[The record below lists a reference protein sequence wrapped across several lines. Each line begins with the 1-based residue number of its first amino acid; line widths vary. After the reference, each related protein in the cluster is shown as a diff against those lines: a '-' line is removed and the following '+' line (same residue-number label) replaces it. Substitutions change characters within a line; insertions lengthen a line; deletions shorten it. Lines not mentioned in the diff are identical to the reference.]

1 MAAKYEIATAAD
13 SPALVSADVVPRPG
27 GPDRI
32 LFTQVMPVARLPPGE
47 YVLRA
52 VVTSSGEPLK
62 TLTRRFEIAPPAVLM
77 TSAAGAA
84 PAPAAS
90 SELFLPVEE
99 SALIRPFGR
108 EDALRP
114 QVVEDFLKR
123 VPISTRATFEQGIA
137 LCEEDKLY
145 PSWLVR
151 AESCVKHAQ
160 LQDALA
166 AADAALTLRPGE
178 ADALLVRIRA
188 LRGLGRDR
196 EADSALDRLYEVD
209 AARADAFLLSGE

>member
-1 MAAKYEIATAAD
+1 MRHG
-13 SPALVSADVVPRPG
+13 PLLVGMHLHEMDLG
-27 GPDRI
+27 
-32 LFTQVMPVARLPPGE
+32 QYARA
-47 YVLRA
+47 RA
-52 VVTSSGEPLK
+52 S
-62 TLTRRFEIAPPAVLM
+62 
-77 TSAAGAA
+77 
-84 PAPAAS
+84 
-90 SELFLPVEE
+90 
-99 SALIRPFGR
+99 
-108 EDALRP
+108 
-114 QVVEDFLKR
+114 
-123 VPISTRATFEQGIA
+123 FEQGIA